1 MPIVTMLHLD
11 NVEARGLLEPVPNG
25 KAEPGSVRAL
35 RINFRY
41 GLVVKFPK
49 RVEDA
54 SGLLGLIGERT
65 EVMDNVAGVTPG
77 ELGKADDPRRRG
89 KMRLDVPR
97 AFFGVPRKDGDGA
110 LGA

>member
-41 GLVVKFPK
+41 SLVVKFPK

-54 SGLLGLIGERT
+54 SGLLGFVSERT
-65 EVMDNVAGVTPG
+65 EVVDNMAGIAPG
-77 ELGKADDPRRRG
+77 KLGKADDARRRG
-89 KMRLDVPR
+89 KISGSPVKTVTG
-97 AFFGVPRKDGDGA
+97 AFGA
-110 LGA
+110 